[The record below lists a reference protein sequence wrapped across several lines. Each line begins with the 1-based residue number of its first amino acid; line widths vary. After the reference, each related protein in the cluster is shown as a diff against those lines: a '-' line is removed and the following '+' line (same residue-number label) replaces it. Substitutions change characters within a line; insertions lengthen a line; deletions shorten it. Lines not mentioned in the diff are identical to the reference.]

1 MLIRVLSSR
10 ARWFLITS
18 RQMQQRSIVTVME
31 SSDMYLQ
38 SVISDTMI
46 QSHVQEVF
54 VQHLAQELMQ
64 TEQLIQH
71 QPEQT

>member
-1 MLIRVLSSR
+1 MGMAL
-10 ARWFLITS
+10 
-18 RQMQQRSIVTVME
+18 
-31 SSDMYLQ
+31 SDMYLQ

>member
-1 MLIRVLSSR
+1 MVLDY
-10 ARWFLITS
+10 ITANAATID
-18 RQMQQRSIVTVME
+18 RNGDGVIGYV
-31 SSDMYLQ
+31 LQ